1 MSKGFTILSRSSTEY
16 YYIDAVTNAVSNP
29 TVGPSTNETEA
40 VAEPEV
46 DWNTYVDL
54 SKAS

>member
-16 YYIDAVTNAVSNP
+16 YYIDAVRNAVSNP